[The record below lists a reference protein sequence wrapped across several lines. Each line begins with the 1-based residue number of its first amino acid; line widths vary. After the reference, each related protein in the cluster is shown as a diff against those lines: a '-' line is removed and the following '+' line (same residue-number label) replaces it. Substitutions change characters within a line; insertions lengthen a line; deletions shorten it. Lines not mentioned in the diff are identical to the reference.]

1 MSRFKVVLALKNNV
15 TECKNEQNDGIAKE
29 MKLQKEINVYT
40 GGSTRGYRI
49 FQRKLITFSSQTADH
64 SDRQI

>member
-29 MKLQKEINVYT
+29 LKLQKEINV
-40 GGSTRGYRI
+40 
-49 FQRKLITFSSQTADH
+49 
-64 SDRQI
+64 